1 MAVGREYSVLEID
14 GPRLAAVSAA
24 VTGDRIAI
32 RRWLISHRPESLAGD
47 QPDAV
52 GAWVGGEFGRGQ
64 LSRAR
69 TILAVS
75 RGDVVLKQLALPA
88 SSTLQSHELAGV
100 VRLQMVRQLAM
111 QVDGAA
117 IDYLPPVPHPGEPSA
132 ASIHVMAGAMPADRV
147 EWSRRMAQGA
157 GLKLGRIGL
166 RCFGVAAL
174 LSDVSQRRHGPVLG
188 IAIGAGSVEFV
199 VVEDGQLAFA
209 RAVDAPR
216 PAESE
221 QANFADRLA
230 VEAKRTWMSFRAV
243 RAGGEPE
250 LVAVVGE
257 PDLGKLVGE
266 RAAAALACAWDLVGM
281 PAFVEVPATMTQ
293 SERALLAPLIGLLC
307 ETLLGRPSLD
317 FANPRKVPDPG
328 AKRRQ
333 LALVAALSLIVVGG
347 GGTVV
352 ADRLLGELRS
362 QQADLQGREASLRKE
377 FDAFQVEHARV
388 THAERW
394 AGAKA
399 DWIGHLRA
407 IARTFPDP
415 TSGVLDGMSG
425 RLNSTTV
432 FTMASGGYLNGRWT
446 QPGQVS
452 FDLSGKVDAR
462 QTASDLRER
471 LLEIDG
477 FGVESQGPDAPDR
490 FDFALTTARL
500 TPLEREQPTESNPK
514 GAAAKPKAGSS
525 GKAASRA
532 TDKTPGATGKQAAP
546 AQATPAAKEGDS

>member
-88 SSTLQSHELAGV
+88 SSTLRPHELAGV

-117 IDYLPPVPHPGEPSA
+117 IDYLPPVPHPGEPA
-132 ASIHVMAGAMPADRV
+132 TPSIHVMAGAMPADRV

-166 RCFGVAAL
+166 RCFGAAAL

-216 PAESE
+216 PADGE
-221 QANFADRLA
+221 QQPFAERLA

-250 LVAVVGE
+250 LVAVIGE
-257 PDLGKLVGE
+257 PELGKLVGE
-266 RAAAALACAWDLVGM
+266 RAAASLACAWDLVGM
-281 PAFVEVPATMTQ
+281 PGFVEVPSTMTQ
-293 SERALLAPLIGLLC
+293 AERALLAPLVGLLC

-328 AKRRQ
+328 ARQ
-333 LALVAALSLIVVGG
+333 RQVALVGTLCLIVVGG
-347 GGTVV
+347 GGTIV
-352 ADRLLGELRS
+352 ADRLLGDLRS
-362 QQADLQGREASLRKE
+362 QQADLQVREVALRKE
-377 FDAFQVEHARV
+377 FEAFQVEHARV
-388 THAERW
+388 SHAERW
-394 AGAKA
+394 VSAKA
-399 DWIGHLRA
+399 DWIGHLHA
-407 IARTFPDP
+407 IARTLPDP

-425 RLNSTTV
+425 RLNSSTT

-446 QPGQVS
+446 QPAQVS
-452 FDLSGKVDAR
+452 FDVSGKVDAR

-477 FGVESQGPDAPDR
+477 YGVESQGPDAPDR
-490 FDFALTTARL
+490 FDFAVTTARL
-500 TPLEREQPTESNPK
+500 TPADGKTPSQPDPK
-514 GAAAKPKAGSS
+514 SKSSGSS
-525 GKAASRA
+525 RTSASQKPGPKSA
-532 TDKTPGATGKQAAP
+532 PTPVS
-546 AQATPAAKEGDS
+546 KEGGS